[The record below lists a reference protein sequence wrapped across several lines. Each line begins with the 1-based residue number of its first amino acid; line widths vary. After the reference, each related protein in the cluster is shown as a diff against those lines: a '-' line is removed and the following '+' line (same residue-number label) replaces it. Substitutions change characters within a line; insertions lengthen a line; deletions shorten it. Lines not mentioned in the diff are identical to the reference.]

1 MTHEDELRQWAK
13 GSPNQEAATELLL
26 RAFAGRYAR
35 PEQPW
40 VNTGVGYMS
49 VWIDFAGMP
58 DQILW
63 LPDRERHVLL
73 VAASLAENVPVVLGE
88 VLVGLDKDNLA
99 LVLAAIA
106 HAGTTEYHGVFGQD
120 PPGAMGWVAS
130 ASRACIRG
138 PKRRQ
143 PTPKESRRSPALHR
157 GRSGARGAIGQP
169 QEMKDAHPVRGRV

>member
-1 MTHEDELRQWAK
+1 VTHEDELRQWAK

-40 VNTGVGYMS
+40 VNMGVGYMS
-49 VWIDFAGMP
+49 LWIDFAGIP
-58 DQILW
+58 DQIPW
-63 LPDRERHVLL
+63 LPDRERRVLL

-106 HAGTTEYHGVFGQD
+106 HAGTNRVPRGSWTRPAGSDG
-120 PPGAMGWVAS
+120 PGGICLESLYPW
-130 ASRACIRG
+130 
-138 PKRRQ
+138 PEE
-143 PTPKESRRSPALHR
+143 TPA
-157 GRSGARGAIGQP
+157 
-169 QEMKDAHPVRGRV
+169 DA